1 MSEAATPAAAP
12 SAKPRAGSPRKVGV
26 VILLYFV
33 TFGIYG
39 LYWYYVTHDE
49 LKRETGEGLGGGI
62 ALLLAFLVGIVMP
75 FITANEVGNMYAR
88 AGHEKP
94 VSAVTGLWVIPGI
107 LIIIGPFIWI
117 AKVQGALNR
126 YWEGQ
131 A

>member
-1 MSEAATPAAAP
+1 MSETAAATPQA
-12 SAKPRAGSPRKVGV
+12 RAGTPRKVGI
-26 VILLYFV
+26 VILLYIV

-39 LYWYYVTHDE
+39 LYWYYITHDE

-62 ALLLAFLVGIVMP
+62 AVLLAFFVGIVMP
-75 FITANEVGNMYAR
+75 FITANEVGRLYER
-88 AGHEKP
+88 AGKPKP
-94 VSAVTGLWVIPGI
+94 VSAVTGLWVIPGA

>member
-1 MSEAATPAAAP
+1 MSETVAATPQ
-12 SAKPRAGSPRKVGV
+12 PRAGSPRKVGI
-26 VILLYFV
+26 VILLYIV

-39 LYWYYVTHDE
+39 LYWYYITHDE

-75 FITANEVGNMYAR
+75 FITANEVGRLYER
-88 AGHEKP
+88 AGKAKP
-94 VSAVTGLWVIPGI
+94 VSAVTGLWVIPGA

-126 YWEGQ
+126 YWEGR

>member
-1 MSEAATPAAAP
+1 MTEAAAATP
-12 SAKPRAGSPRKVGV
+12 KPRAGSPRGVGV
-26 VILLYFV
+26 VILLYIV

-49 LKRETGEGLGGGI
+49 MKRETGEGLGGGI
-62 ALLLAFLVGIVMP
+62 ALLIAFLVGIVMP
-75 FITANEVGNMYAR
+75 FITANEVGRMYEK
-88 AGHEKP
+88 AGHAKP
-94 VSAVTGLWVIPGI
+94 VSAITGLWVFPGI
-107 LIIIGPFIWI
+107 LIIVGPFIWV

>member
-1 MSEAATPAAAP
+1 MSEAAAPTPGV
-12 SAKPRAGSPRKVGV
+12 RAGSPRKVGI
-26 VILLYFV
+26 VILLYIV
-33 TFGIYG
+33 TLGIYG
-39 LYWYYVTHDE
+39 LYWYYITHDE

-75 FITANEVGNMYAR
+75 FITANEVGRLYEK
-88 AGHEKP
+88 AGKPKP
-94 VSAVTGLWVIPGI
+94 VSAVTGLWVIPGA

-131 A
+131 V

>member
-1 MSEAATPAAAP
+1 MSETVAATPQ
-12 SAKPRAGSPRKVGV
+12 PRAGSPRKVGI
-26 VILLYFV
+26 VILLYIV

-39 LYWYYVTHDE
+39 LYWYYITHDE

-75 FITANEVGNMYAR
+75 FITANEVGRLYER
-88 AGHEKP
+88 AGQAKP
-94 VSAVTGLWVIPGI
+94 VSAVTGLWVIPGA

>member
-1 MSEAATPAAAP
+1 MTEAAAATI
-12 SAKPRAGSPRKVGV
+12 KPRAGSPRSVGI
-26 VILLYFV
+26 VILLYIV
-33 TFGIYG
+33 TLGIYG

-49 LKRETGEGLGGGI
+49 MKRETGEGLGGGI
-62 ALLLAFLVGIVMP
+62 ALLITILAGIVMP
-75 FITANEVGNMYAR
+75 FITANEVGKMYEK
-88 AGHEKP
+88 AGHAKP
-94 VSAVTGLWVIPGI
+94 VSAATGFWVFPGA